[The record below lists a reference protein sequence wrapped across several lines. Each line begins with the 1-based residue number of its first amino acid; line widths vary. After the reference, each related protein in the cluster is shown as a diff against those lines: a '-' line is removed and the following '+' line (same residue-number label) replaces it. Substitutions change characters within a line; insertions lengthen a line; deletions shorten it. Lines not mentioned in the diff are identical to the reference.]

1 MAVVMI
7 RLGRVQVRITT
18 EEVVTRFEDG
28 KGIRGHLREQPGQA
42 EMALDLGYEN
52 AEAMNREHDL
62 AHSLLSYWLGLVHS
76 PTLYG
81 QAIGRPSAFWREEE
95 AAVLALQ
102 RYARTMGIDL
112 VEVAEA
118 VK

>member
-1 MAVVMI
+1 MAAIMI
-7 RLGRVQVRITT
+7 KLGKVQVRVTT
-18 EEVVTRFEDG
+18 EETVTRFEGG
-28 KGIRGHLREQPGQA
+28 KVCRAFHAPQYGQHAMA
-42 EMALDLGYEN
+42 EELGYES

-62 AHSLLSYWLGLVHS
+62 AHSLLSYWLGLPYS

-95 AAVLALQ
+95 AAVLSLQ
-102 RYARTMGIDL
+102 RFARIMGIDL